1 MPRDLNVQMFAGELI
16 IIVKKRKHE
25 TLMSNNG
32 AWLNKLWY
40 GLKEHMVK
48 YYIVILNDAI
58 KVCLLA
64 MKSILN
70 ILCKKEIIK

>member
-1 MPRDLNVQMFAGELI
+1 MF
-16 IIVKKRKHE
+16 
-25 TLMSNNG
+25 NNG

-48 YYIVILNDAI
+48 YCTVILNDAI

-64 MKSILN
+64 MESTLYYVKSR
-70 ILCKKEIIK
+70 